1 MTSLNDL
8 NFDPWVLCHSLSR
21 SASKENA
28 FEPRTNRI
36 CSTHQL
42 LSHNEFNRCV
52 ARYDGNKSVRSFSCW
67 DQLLTMAFA
76 QLTYR
81 ESLRDIEVCLRAQRG
96 KLYHSGLAGPIKRST
111 LADANETRDWRIYAD
126 FAQSLIQ
133 TARPL
138 YSDTELEIDL
148 DATLYALDSTT
159 IDLCLSLFPWA
170 QFRRA
175 KAAIK
180 LHTLME
186 IQSSIPVFIA
196 ITSGRV
202 HDINVLDAITPEP
215 GSFMVMDRGYV
226 DFARLYRI
234 QLALAF
240 FVIRSK
246 DNLQYSRRYSRAH
259 DRTTG
264 VRSDQTIRLT
274 GPKSSLFYPAEL
286 RRVSYHALDIDRR
299 FVFLTNNFSVSP
311 QTIAALYKYR
321 WRIELFFKWIKQHL
335 RIKKFYGTSIN
346 SVKIQ
351 VWTAISVYVL
361 VAIIKKEL
369 GLKQDIYTI
378 LQVLS
383 LTLFEKTPILSLFD
397 SYDESFQR
405 TDSTNQ
411 LSLWEI

>member
-1 MTSLNDL
+1 MNQG
-8 NFDPWVLCHSLSR
+8 
-21 SASKENA
+21 
-28 FEPRTNRI
+28 RTVFA
-36 CSTHQL
+36 QL
-42 LSHNEFNRCV
+42 ISFLSHNEFNRCV

-96 KLYHSGLAGPIKRST
+96 KLYHSGLAGPVRRST

-264 VRSDQTIRLT
+264 VRSDQTILLT
-274 GPKSSLFYPAEL
+274 GPKSSLFYPVEL

-335 RIKKFYGTSIN
+335 RIKKFYGTSVN

-397 SYDESFQR
+397 SYDEPFQT

-411 LSLWEI
+411 LNLWEI

>member
-1 MTSLNDL
+1 MNQG
-8 NFDPWVLCHSLSR
+8 
-21 SASKENA
+21 
-28 FEPRTNRI
+28 RTVFA
-36 CSTHQL
+36 QL
-42 LSHNEFNRCV
+42 ISFLSHNEFNRCV
-52 ARYDGNKSVRSFSCW
+52 ARYEGNKSVRSFSCW

-81 ESLRDIEVCLRAQRG
+81 ESLRDIEVCLRAQRD
-96 KLYHSGLAGPIKRST
+96 KLYHSGLAGPVRKST
-111 LADANETRDWRIYAD
+111 LADANESRDWRIYAD

-133 TARPL
+133 IARKL
-138 YSDTELEIDL
+138 YADTELEIDL

-159 IDLCLSLFPWA
+159 IDLCLALFPWA

-175 KAAIK
+175 KSAIK

-196 ITSGRV
+196 VTGGRV
-202 HDINVLDAITPEP
+202 HDVNVLDAITPEP

-246 DNLQYSRRYSRAH
+246 DNLQYSRRCSRTH
-259 DRTTG
+259 DRASG

-274 GPKSSLFYPAEL
+274 GPKSSLFYPIEL

-321 WRIELFFKWIKQHL
+321 WRIELFFKWIKQQIG
-335 RIKKFYGTSIN
+335 RASCRER
-346 SVKIQ
+346 
-351 VWTAISVYVL
+351 VYVL
-361 VAIIKKEL
+361 V
-369 GLKQDIYTI
+369 
-378 LQVLS
+378 
-383 LTLFEKTPILSLFD
+383 
-397 SYDESFQR
+397 
-405 TDSTNQ
+405 
-411 LSLWEI
+411 

>member
-1 MTSLNDL
+1 MNLNQG
-8 NFDPWVLCHSLSR
+8 
-21 SASKENA
+21 
-28 FEPRTNRI
+28 RTVFA
-36 CSTHQL
+36 QL
-42 LSHNEFNRCV
+42 ISFLSHNEFNRCV

-96 KLYHSGLAGPIKRST
+96 KLYHSGLAGPVKRST
-111 LADANETRDWRIYAD
+111 LADANESRDWRIYAD

-138 YSDTELEIDL
+138 YADNQLEIDL
-148 DATLYALDSTT
+148 DATSYALDSTT

-196 ITSGRV
+196 VTAGSI
-202 HDINVLDAITPEP
+202 HDINVLDAISPEA
-215 GSFMVMDRGYV
+215 GSFIVMDRGYV

-240 FVIRSK
+240 FIIRSK
-246 DNLQYSRRYSRAH
+246 DNLQYTRRYSRAH

-264 VRSDQTIRLT
+264 VRSDQTILLT
-274 GPKSSLFYPAEL
+274 GPKSSLFYPVEL

-299 FVFLTNNFSVSP
+299 FVFLTNNFSVSA

-335 RIKKFYGTSIN
+335 RIKKFYGTSVN

-351 VWTAISVYVL
+351 VWTAVSVYVL

-383 LTLFEKTPILSLFD
+383 LTLFEKKPILSLFD
-397 SYDESFQR
+397 SYDEPFQR

-411 LSLWEI
+411 LNLWEI

>member
-1 MTSLNDL
+1 MNQG
-8 NFDPWVLCHSLSR
+8 
-21 SASKENA
+21 
-28 FEPRTNRI
+28 RTVFA
-36 CSTHQL
+36 QL
-42 LSHNEFNRCV
+42 ISFFSHNEFNRCV
-52 ARYDGNKSVRSFSCW
+52 ARYQGNKNVRSFSCW

-96 KLYHSGLAGPIKRST
+96 KLYHSGLTGPIKRST

-138 YSDTELEIDL
+138 YADTELEIDL
-148 DATLYALDSTT
+148 NATSYALDSTT

-180 LHTLME
+180 LHTLLE

-202 HDINVLDAITPEP
+202 HDINLLDAITPEP

-240 FVIRSK
+240 FVVRSK
-246 DNLQYSRRYSRAH
+246 DNLQYRRRYSRSH
-259 DRTTG
+259 DRASG
-264 VRSDQTIRLT
+264 VRSDQTIVLT
-274 GPKSSLFYPAEL
+274 GPKSSLFYPVEL
-286 RRVSYHALDIDRR
+286 RRVSYYALDIDRR
-299 FVFLTNNFSVSP
+299 FVFLTNNFSVP
-311 QTIAALYKYR
+311 AQTIAALYKYR

-335 RIKKFYGTSIN
+335 RIKKFYGTSVN

-351 VWTAISVYVL
+351 VWTAISVYIL

-369 GLKQDIYTI
+369 GIKQDIYTI

-397 SYDESFQR
+397 NYDEPFQR
-405 TDSTNQ
+405 TDSPNQ
-411 LSLWEI
+411 LNLWGI